1 MSDWHLDVDGQ
12 PIPVTVHRS
21 SRRRTIALKLRPGPA
36 LELRAPRDCPHSLMR
51 DFLDARRG
59 WVRRHLANLPPPRPA
74 WTYEPGEAHPFLG
87 RDLAL
92 AVNRGSRRKVTRRGD
107 ELAVTLPS
115 PDRRDHVAAL
125 VQQWYSQQAE
135 RVFAWRLR
143 RWLDGLSR
151 WALPTPSL
159 RRQRM
164 RRRWG
169 SCTNTRV
176 IKLNTHLVEREIGLI
191 DYVLVHELC
200 HLRELNH
207 SPRFYRL
214 MDAAMPDWRQRS
226 AALDGRALD

>member
-1 MSDWHLDVDGQ
+1 MTDWHLHVDGQ
-12 PIPVTVHRS
+12 AIPVTVHRS
-21 SRRRTIALKLRPGPA
+21 PRRRTIALELRPGPA
-36 LELRAPRDCPHSLMR
+36 LELRAPRSCPVALMR
-51 DFLDARRG
+51 DFLDSRRS
-59 WVRRHLANLPPPRPA
+59 WIRRHLANLPEARPE
-74 WTYEPGEAHPFLG
+74 WTYAHGEAHPFLG
-87 RDLAL
+87 RQLRL
-92 AVNRGSRRKVTRRGD
+92 AVGPGSRRTAVRQGD
-107 ELAVTLPS
+107 ALSLTLPS
-115 PDRRDHVAAL
+115 PGRRDHVAAL

-135 RVFAWRLR
+135 RLFAWRLQ
-143 RWLDGLSR
+143 RWLITLSDWGL
-151 WALPTPSL
+151 PVPSL

-214 MDAAMPDWRQRS
+214 MDAALPDWRQRS
-226 AALDGRALD
+226 AALDGRG